1 MLCGARSLYAA
12 AQWGRVKANQRDLQE
27 SITAFFT
34 QAPPAGVVV
43 SETTQTSAH
52 ADRVET
58 RTVRASTGMND
69 YLLGW
74 AGLGQVLWLE
84 RRIWPR
90 GRGETL
96 ETACAI
102 TSLLPAQA
110 NAAEWLALWRGHW
123 GIETRLHYVRDVT
136 LGEEACRVRSGAAPQ
151 ALAAVRHTVIAL
163 VRLAG
168 GTNVAAALRRFA
180 ARPAEA
186 LAAIGI
192 TTTLN

>member
-1 MLCGARSLYAA
+1 M
-12 AQWGRVKANQRDLQE
+12 QE
-27 SITAFFT
+27 AITDFFAH
-34 QAPPAGVVV
+34 APPPSVEVAEAV
-43 SETTQTSAH
+43 QTSAH

-58 RTVRASTGMND
+58 RTLRASTALNG

-84 RRIWPR
+84 RRVWRR
-90 GRGETL
+90 GRGETI

-102 TSLLPAQA
+102 TSFLPAQA
-110 NAAEWLALWRGHW
+110 NAEALLAFWRGHW

-136 LGEEACRVRSGAAPQ
+136 LGEDACRVRTGAAPQ
-151 ALAAVRHTVIAL
+151 ALAAVRNTVISL

-186 LAAIGI
+186 LTAIGV
-192 TTTLN
+192 TYPPN

>member
-1 MLCGARSLYAA
+1 MS
-12 AQWGRVKANQRDLQE
+12 VKANQPDLQQ
-27 SITAFFT
+27 SILDFF
-34 QAPPAGVVV
+34 AHSPPPDVAV
-43 SETTQTSAH
+43 SETSQTDAH

-58 RTVRASTGMND
+58 RTLRASAGLNE

-84 RRIWPR
+84 RRVWQR
-90 GRGETL
+90 GRGERI

-110 NAAEWLALWRGHW
+110 SAEELLEIWRGHW

-136 LGEEACRVRSGAAPQ
+136 LGEDACRVRSGNAPQ
-151 ALAAVRHTVIAL
+151 ALAVVRNSVISL

-168 GTNVAAALRRFA
+168 KTNVAAALRRFA

-192 TTTLN
+192 AYPTN

>member
-1 MLCGARSLYAA
+1 M
-12 AQWGRVKANQRDLQE
+12 QE

-34 QAPPAGVVV
+34 HAPPAGAVVTAV
-43 SETTQTSAH
+43 SQTSAH

-58 RTVRASTGMND
+58 RTLRASTALNS

-84 RRIWPR
+84 RRVWQC

-102 TSLLPAQA
+102 TSLLPGQA
-110 NAAEWLALWRGHW
+110 GPEELLALWRGHW

-136 LGEEACRVRSGAAPQ
+136 LGEDACRVRTGAAPQ
-151 ALAAVRHTVIAL
+151 ALAAVRNTVISL

-180 ARPAEA
+180 AKPAEA

-192 TTTLN
+192 TYQPN

>member
-1 MLCGARSLYAA
+1 MA
-12 AQWGRVKANQRDLQE
+12 
-27 SITAFFT
+27 
-34 QAPPAGVVV
+34 
-43 SETTQTSAH
+43 ETVQTSAH

-58 RTVRASTGMND
+58 RTLRASTGLNG

-84 RRIWPR
+84 RRVWQR

-102 TSLLPAQA
+102 TSLAPAQA
-110 NAAEWLALWRGHW
+110 DANALLALWRGHW

-136 LGEEACRVRSGAAPQ
+136 LGEDACRVRTGAAPQ
-151 ALAAVRHTVIAL
+151 ALAAVRNTVISL

-192 TTTLN
+192 TYLPN

>member
-1 MLCGARSLYAA
+1 M
-12 AQWGRVKANQRDLQE
+12 QE

-34 QAPPAGVVV
+34 SAPPAGIVVT
-43 SETTQTSAH
+43 EATQTSAH

-58 RTVRASTGMND
+58 RTLRASTGLNA

-84 RRIWPR
+84 RRVWR
-90 GRGETL
+90 CGRGETM

-102 TSLLPAQA
+102 TSLLPEPAS
-110 NAAEWLALWRGHW
+110 AEELLALWRGHW

-136 LGEEACRVRSGAAPQ
+136 LGEDACRVRSGAAPQ
-151 ALAAVRHTVIAL
+151 ALAAVRNTVIGL

-180 ARPAEA
+180 AKPAEA

-192 TTTLN
+192 TLPTN

>member
-1 MLCGARSLYAA
+1 MRPSPRPAR
-12 AQWGRVKANQRDLQE
+12 
-27 SITAFFT
+27 
-34 QAPPAGVVV
+34 PAR
-43 SETTQTSAH
+43 T

-58 RTVRASTGMND
+58 RTLRASTGLNS

-74 AGLGQVLWLE
+74 AGLGQVLTLE
-84 RRIWPR
+84 RRIWQR
-90 GRGETL
+90 DRGETI

-102 TSLLPAQA
+102 TSLLPQEAS
-110 NAAEWLALWRGHW
+110 AEELLALWRGHW

-136 LGEEACRVRSGAAPQ
+136 LGEDACRVRTGAAPQ
-151 ALAAVRHTVIAL
+151 VLAAIRNSVISL

-180 ARPAEA
+180 AKPDEA

-192 TTTLN
+192 TLPTN

>member
-1 MLCGARSLYAA
+1 MTCR
-12 AQWGRVKANQRDLQE
+12 RPFRD
-27 SITAFFT
+27 FFAH
-34 QAPPAGVVV
+34 APPAGVAAAQA
-43 SETTQTSAH
+43 TQTGAP

-58 RTVRASTGMND
+58 RTLRASTGLNG

-84 RRIWPR
+84 RRVWQR

-102 TSLLPAQA
+102 TSLLPTQA
-110 NAAEWLALWRGHW
+110 SADELLTLWRGHW
-123 GIETRLHYVRDVT
+123 GIETRLHHVRDVT
-136 LGEEACRVRSGAAPQ
+136 LGEDACRVRTGAAPQ
-151 ALAAVRHTVIAL
+151 ALAAIRNTVL
-163 VRLAG
+163 SVVRLAG

-180 ARPAEA
+180 AHPAEA

-192 TTTLN
+192 TYPPN

>member
-1 MLCGARSLYAA
+1 M
-12 AQWGRVKANQRDLQE
+12 
-27 SITAFFT
+27 
-34 QAPPAGVVV
+34 
-43 SETTQTSAH
+43 
-52 ADRVET
+52 ET
-58 RTVRASTGMND
+58 RTLRASTGLNA

-84 RRIWPR
+84 RRVWQR

-96 ETACAI
+96 ERACAI

-110 NAAEWLALWRGHW
+110 NAEALLELWRGHR
-123 GIETRLHYVRDVT
+123 GIETRRHYVRDAT
-136 LGEEACRVRSGAAPQ
+136 LGEDACRVHTGAAPQ

-180 ARPAEA
+180 VKPAEA
-186 LAAIGI
+186 LE
-192 TTTLN
+192 LVMN

>member
-1 MLCGARSLYAA
+1 MQEAI
-12 AQWGRVKANQRDLQE
+12 RD
-27 SITAFFT
+27 FFAH
-34 QAPPAGVVV
+34 APPAGVVV
-43 SETTQTSAH
+43 SQTSQTSAH

-58 RTVRASTGMND
+58 RTLRARTALNG

-84 RRIWPR
+84 RRVWPR

-96 ETACAI
+96 ESAGAI
-102 TSLLPAQA
+102 TSFLPEKAS
-110 NAAEWLALWRGHW
+110 AEELLALWRGHW

-136 LGEEACRVRSGAAPQ
+136 LGEDACRVRSGAAPQ
-151 ALAAVRHTVIAL
+151 ALAAVRNTVISL

-168 GTNVAAALRRFA
+168 GTNVAAAWRRFA

-186 LAAIGI
+186 LAAIGV
-192 TTTLN
+192 TYPPN

>member
-1 MLCGARSLYAA
+1 M
-12 AQWGRVKANQRDLQE
+12 QE

-34 QAPPAGVVV
+34 HAPPAGVVV
-43 SETTQTSAH
+43 AEASQTSAH

-58 RTVRASTGMND
+58 RTLRASPGLNG

-84 RRIWPR
+84 RRVWQR

-96 ETACAI
+96 ESACAI
-102 TSLLPAQA
+102 TSLRPEQA
-110 NAAEWLALWRGHW
+110 DAEELLALWRGHW

-136 LGEEACRVRSGAAPQ
+136 LGEDACRVHTGAAPQ
-151 ALAAVRHTVIAL
+151 ALAAVRNTVIAL

-168 GTNVAAALRRFA
+168 GVNVAAALHRFA
-180 ARPAEA
+180 AKPAEA

-192 TTTLN
+192 TLTPN

>member
-1 MLCGARSLYAA
+1 MK
-12 AQWGRVKANQRDLQE
+12 VKGNQRDLQE
-27 SITAFFT
+27 TIRDFFAH
-34 QAPPAGVVV
+34 APPAGTVVAQA
-43 SETTQTSAH
+43 TQTSAH

-58 RTVRASTGMND
+58 RTLRASMGLNE

-84 RRIWPR
+84 RRVWQR

-102 TSLLPAQA
+102 TSLRPGEAS
-110 NAAEWLALWRGHW
+110 AAELLALWRGHW

-136 LGEEACRVRSGAAPQ
+136 LGEDACRVRTGAAPQ
-151 ALAAVRHTVIAL
+151 ALAAVRNTVISL

-168 GTNVAAALRRFA
+168 KTNVAAALRRFA
-180 ARPAEA
+180 AKPAEA
-186 LAAIGI
+186 LAAIGL
-192 TTTLN
+192 TLAPN